1 MFRFHKRKAVK
12 FAFLQIGNERWN
24 RLKGIETTRWFL
36 KISSTSYREHSLY
49 VIFLMITAR
58 LENNLNTGLKGG
70 SVVFSATSLQL
81 TPLKKGCAL
90 IASTNFRRLFLS
102 LYISYKK
109 SPFAIENLYH

>member
-24 RLKGIETTRWFL
+24 RLK
-36 KISSTSYREHSLY
+36 
-49 VIFLMITAR
+49 AR